1 MLHEFENKYL
11 EFNMKVCNLE
21 GVDEELLNE
30 ILGLMEEI
38 KIKYSKADCIPK
50 PLAGLFIDI
59 SESLVAYSDYY
70 KHEAEKQNVI
80 ESADMLAEKAREIC
94 FD

>member
-1 MLHEFENKYL
+1 
-11 EFNMKVCNLE
+11 MKVCNIE

-30 ILGLMEEI
+30 ILDLMDKI
-38 KIKYSKADCIPK
+38 KIKYSKKDNIPK
-50 PLAGLFIDI
+50 HLAGLFIDI
-59 SESLVAYSDYY
+59 SESLLAYSHYY
-70 KHEAEKQNVI
+70 DNEEERQNII